1 MMCLNKFHNS
11 QRSDA
16 SQELTYRKTH
26 QFGAYSSSMADSRK
40 KDFSNPTHRTYI
52 QAASTCGRCKKEVQT
67 QTTCGACGLI
77 GKVQKFGDCCIC
89 LLRDYKTEAHI
100 AEAANQPDKM
110 RACGLY
116 DKQTNADC
124 TSTQNASFHG
134 SSSHKQYSHKG
145 VHARSCP
152 QQAGN
157 IRDSGKSSKGVDTWG
172 RDVSSKKVTTI
183 TRLGWRH
190 DPPDG
195 SAGHSCHYLL
205 GPSHSVFVQRS
216 YRHQCAVLA
225 E

>member
-116 DKQTNADC
+116 DC

-134 SSSHKQYSHKG
+134 SSSQKQYSHKG

-157 IRDSGKSSKGVDTWG
+157 ICDSGKSTTRGVWAKAAKELT
-172 RDVSSKKVTTI
+172 REEEMLAAKKLLQSPDLDGDMILLMVQQVTVVTI
-183 TRLGWRH
+183 CLALVIAFLFNVHIVTN
-190 DPPDG
+190 
-195 SAGHSCHYLL
+195 
-205 GPSHSVFVQRS
+205 VQ
-216 YRHQCAVLA
+216 Y
-225 E
+225 